1 MNSFKNFGS
10 FYREE
15 NLDKY
20 TTFKIGGPAEFLLI
34 PKDEESLIEAI
45 KTAREKN
52 IKVTLL
58 GNGSNVL
65 IDDLGVEG
73 LVIVLRDTLNKIT
86 LNGTTVIAGAGATLR
101 DTAIFAGENS
111 LGGLEFAHG
120 IPGSVGGGVIMN
132 AGAYDGELKDV
143 VSKVKLIDNNL
154 NVIEL
159 NNSEMKFAYRD
170 SIAQRNNYIILS
182 VEFDLLKKNKAE
194 IFEKMDDLMQRRID
208 KQPLEMP
215 SSGSTFRRPAGYFAG
230 KLIQDSGLQGLRIG
244 GAMISTKHSG
254 FVVNFDNA
262 KSQDVK
268 DLIDT
273 VQKIVMEKFG
283 VELKREV
290 KYIGGR

>member
-52 IKVTLL
+52 IKITLL

-159 NNSEMKFAYRD
+159 NNLEMKFAYRD

-194 IFEKMDDLMQRRID
+194 IFERMDDLMQRRID

-230 KLIQDSGLQGLRIG
+230 KLIQDSGLQGLRVG

>member
-159 NNSEMKFAYRD
+159 NNLEMKFAYRD

-230 KLIQDSGLQGLRIG
+230 KLIQDSGLQGLRVG

>member
-1 MNSFKNFGS
+1 MNSFENFGS

-34 PKDEESLIEAI
+34 PKDENSLVEAI
-45 KTAREKN
+45 KTAKQKN
-52 IKVTLL
+52 MKITLL

-65 IDDLGVEG
+65 IDDSGVEG
-73 LVIVLRDTLNKIT
+73 LVIVLRDTLNDIDVRE
-86 LNGTTVIAGAGATLR
+86 NTVIAGAGATLR
-101 DTAIFAGENS
+101 DTAIFAAEHS
-111 LGGLEFAHG
+111 LGGMEFAHG
-120 IPGSVGGGVIMN
+120 IPGSVGGGAIMN

-143 VSKVKLIDNNL
+143 VKKVRLIDSNL
-154 NVIEL
+154 EIIEL
-159 NNSEMKFAYRD
+159 SNEEMQFGYRD
-170 SIAQRNNYIILS
+170 SIAQMNNYIILS
-182 VEFDLLKKNKAE
+182 VEFELFNKNKEE
-194 IFEKMDDLMQRRID
+194 IFAKMDELMQRRID

-215 SSGSTFRRPAGYFAG
+215 SSGSTFRRPTGYFAG
-230 KLIQDSGLQGLRIG
+230 KLIQDSGLQGLRVG

-262 KSQDVK
+262 TSQNVK
-268 DLIDT
+268 DLIST